1 MVVNKIFDHVYGPKG
16 KTTIEWLGGVRQ
28 KYSQMRGLKHI
39 HTYCPPTVTFQQYQ
53 QDDVV
58 RYTGDL
64 MNTEQSEQGHLN
76 TT

>member
-1 MVVNKIFDHVYGPKG
+1 MFMGPRVKQQSNG
-16 KTTIEWLGGVRQ
+16 SGGVRQ